1 MRIVTP
7 TEIEEVA
14 WDGYLQPPGKVVRLT
29 EAPLPRVTLGE
40 PAWWP
45 AEQAMESETGVVW
58 TPPAGDRRYTLVRLA
73 CTLHPPREE
82 RSSYSEVTL
91 TAYLRPVR
99 GGDRVVA
106 HDLYP
111 QRLAAEQKGT
121 FTVGLGPD
129 LRFSGLVDVSMLQ
142 VGAEIEYHQVFPV
155 IQGYGLGE
163 SRPYWQFTGHSSHPL
178 LGCQSVYILLAAP
191 ADAGGVRLSVE
202 LDATWKTRTGGI
214 LRVGLAEKVWANV
227 SRTITF
233 EAEDGTPDAL
243 PAYRPT
249 IDPANPPIAAI
260 RDLLEAAF
268 TVQTLNRFCWDHQA
282 FRPIRKQFS
291 PGHGLADI
299 VDLVIE
305 YCETSLL
312 WDELLAGVKEANPR
326 QYARFE
332 TRPRP

>member
-7 TEIEEVA
+7 IEIEEVA
-14 WDGYLQPPGKVVRLT
+14 WDGYLQPQGEVIREV
-29 EAPLPRVTLGE
+29 AALPRVTLGE
-40 PAWWP
+40 PVWWP
-45 AEQAMESETGVVW
+45 AEQAIEGETGVVW
-58 TPPAGDRRYTLVRLA
+58 TPPAGDKRYTLVRLT

-99 GGDRVVA
+99 GGGHVVA

-111 QRLAAEQKGT
+111 QRLSAEQKGT

-129 LRFSGLVDVSMLQ
+129 LRFSGLVDVSLLQ

-163 SRPYWQFTGHSSHPL
+163 SRPYWQFTGHSSHQL
-178 LGCQSVYILLAAP
+178 LGCQSVYILLATP
-191 ADAGGVRLSVE
+191 VGAGGVRLSVE
-202 LDATWKTRTGGI
+202 LDATRKSRRSDI
-214 LRVGLAEKVWANV
+214 LRVGLPEKAWANV
-227 SRTITF
+227 SRTIAF
-233 EAEDGTPDAL
+233 EAADGALDAL
-243 PAYRPT
+243 RADLPT
-249 IDPANPPIAAI
+249 IDPENPPVAAI
-260 RDLLEAAF
+260 RDLLESAF
-268 TVQTLNRFCWDHQA
+268 TVKTLNRFCWDHQA
-282 FRPIRKQFS
+282 FRPLRKQFS
-291 PGHGLADI
+291 PAHGLADI

-312 WDELLAGVKEANPR
+312 WDELLAGVQEVNPR